1 MTIARRLFV
10 LILTSI
16 VCLIIMSATSY
27 YQMNKVYADAS
38 FGNEKTVP
46 SLQTLNRAI
55 ISFFQIRIKILSHV
69 VSNGPKTKIEIEQQ
83 LTNEISSLDKSLKE
97 YEAFV
102 FNEEDKRFLESE
114 KSYLGEYKK
123 YLDTIL
129 SDSQEYR
136 TEEALQQVRE
146 AELLV
151 SNLTNKFLD
160 HMKYKESLGDQGA
173 ENAVIAKKAATS
185 ISIIVLLLGLVSL
198 IVIGFITLRGLKKQ
212 IAQAN
217 LVAERIADG
226 DLTSHHGVSSILND
240 EIGQLLKS
248 LNKMREDLARTIGEI
263 VANAENVAGSA
274 LQLSSAAQD
283 VSSSTENQTTATAAA
298 AAAVEEMTVSI
309 DHIGANAAEACH
321 RAVVAGNLAANS
333 ERHVDIASS
342 QISQVADQVENT
354 AIKIQT
360 LSEQVQKIGTI
371 TTVIRDVA
379 DQTNLLALNAAIEA
393 ARAGEQGRGFA
404 VVADEV
410 RKLAERT
417 TASVK
422 EISSM
427 ISDIQE
433 CAIMVV
439 TSMQSSR
446 KVVSE
451 VAVTAGDAATSMIEI
466 RESADT
472 VRYSIESIS
481 DALREQKTTS
491 TDLARNVESIAQ
503 LSEKNAASVDSVAGT
518 AHKLV
523 DFSKALKASVA
534 RFRLNVN

>member
-1 MTIARRLFV
+1 MTIARRLYI
-10 LILTSI
+10 LILASI
-16 VCLIIMSATSY
+16 VCLLLMSVTSY
-27 YQMNKVYADAS
+27 YQMNKVYVGAS

-46 SLQTLNRAI
+46 SLQTLNKAI
-55 ISFFQIRIKILSHV
+55 ISFLQIRMKILAHV
-69 VSNGPKTKIEIEQQ
+69 VSNGPKTKTEIEQQ
-83 LTNEISSLDKSLKE
+83 LSNETSGLDEALKE

-102 FNEEDKRFLESE
+102 LTEEDKRFLESE

-123 YLDTIL
+123 YVDTIL
-129 SDSQEYR
+129 SESREYQS
-136 TEEALQQVRE
+136 EEALQKVKE
-146 AELLV
+146 AEPLA
-151 SNLTNKFLD
+151 NDLTNKFLE
-160 HMKYKESLGDQGA
+160 HMKYKDSLGDQGA
-173 ENAVIAKKAATS
+173 NDAFVAKKAATS
-185 ISIIVLLLGLVSL
+185 ISIMVLLLALVSL
-198 IVIGFITLRGLKKQ
+198 IVIGFITIRGLTKQ

-217 LVAERIADG
+217 LVAGRIADG
-226 DLTSHHGVSSILND
+226 DLTSHHDTSSILND
-240 EIGQLLKS
+240 EIGHLLKS
-248 LNKMREDLARTIGEI
+248 LHKMREDLARTIGEI
-263 VANAENVAGSA
+263 VVNAENVAGSA
-274 LQLSSAAQD
+274 MHLSSAAQD

-309 DHIGANAAEACH
+309 DHIGANAAEASH
-321 RAVVAGNLAANS
+321 RTVVAGNLAADS
-333 ERHVDIASS
+333 ERHVGTAAS

-354 AIKIQT
+354 AIKMQT

-371 TTVIRDVA
+371 TTVIREVA

-417 TASVK
+417 TASIK

-433 CAIMVV
+433 GAMMVV

-451 VAVTAGDAATSMIEI
+451 VALTAGDAATSMIEI

-472 VRYSIESIS
+472 VRNSIVSIS

-503 LSEKNAASVDSVAGT
+503 LSEKNSASVDSVAKT
-518 AHKLV
+518 AQKLV
-523 DFSKALKASVA
+523 GLADALKASVA
-534 RFRLNVN
+534 GFRLNIN